1 MRIAIA
7 AKPIAIVA
15 KSIPIVAKSIMIA
28 AKPTGVTMWIAIA
41 VREVVPFE
49 VERTAVRVND
59 FNRVTDLIGMAESF
73 SQAR

>member
-41 VREVVPFE
+41 VRKVVPLE
-49 VERTAVRVND
+49 VERTAVGVND